1 MRLGSALGTLA
12 LMLLSAGG
20 GWMLHGLAQP
30 DPEPP
35 AATQPPGTTMP
46 TQERSNGSLMAF
58 PQSVPAP
65 GADVVQLHPDG
76 SASLQVQRKPPAWVL
91 AELCRQGARELPG
104 CATTTALAPP
114 NTSRAAPAP
123 APGTAPANHGGNSEL
138 LRRLNDPSE
147 QVRFESLLQARS
159 NGVLVPRDTL
169 LSIMRNDPS
178 ERMRQEAFEDYVD
191 ASSGTLQELR
201 AAMQEALRVPNTVI
215 QTQAREQLDLL
226 EHAEREDAESPV
238 QRER

>member
-12 LMLLSAGG
+12 LVLVSAGS
-20 GWMLHGLAQP
+20 GWVLHGLAQP
-30 DPEPP
+30 DPAPP
-35 AATQPPGTTMP
+35 AAPQQPPASMP
-46 TQERSNGSLMAF
+46 TQGRSNGSLMAF
-58 PQSVPAP
+58 PQAAPAP
-65 GADVVQLHPDG
+65 GADDVVQLHPDG

-91 AELCRQGARELPG
+91 AELCRQGARDLPG
-104 CATTTALAPP
+104 CTTTTALATPMP
-114 NTSRAAPAP
+114 AAPSP
-123 APGTAPANHGGNSEL
+123 APGTAPANYGSDSEVL
-138 LRRLNDPSE
+138 HRLNDASE
-147 QVRFESLLQARS
+147 QVRFDSLQQARG
-159 NGVLVPRDTL
+159 NGVLVPRETL

-201 AAMQEALRVPNTVI
+201 AAMQDALRVPNTVI

-226 EHAEREDAESPV
+226 ERAEREDAESAV